1 MDILPVTIYCS
12 GPHGEGKQHMLAR
25 LVHSL
30 AQYGLRVGVLRQ
42 SGDGRPADN
51 DDALVAAGA
60 AAHVDLYAGTIAVG
74 SCSAE
79 SGFRAK
85 KFFTDCH
92 VLLVDTAH
100 PDSGPAAVIDIS
112 DGRFTGFGRVCLD
125 AAAMAELIRSSILLP
140 VISTAVLAGGRSSRL
155 GRNKALLPLHGK
167 TLIEKV
173 IDEARCCTGA
183 VTIITNSPDEYA
195 HLGYPCR
202 GDIVPGGGPLS
213 GIHAALTHCGTEYV
227 LVVSCDIPLVNREL
241 FESLIAALPG
251 HDIVMFKHKHFEP
264 LCALYRRTCIPAL
277 EDLLAHGEHRIIDL
291 FPSLQVK
298 VLRIASADV
307 FKNINTD
314 ADYDFVRTV
323 PSDSVQGPDRRMP
336 QDVAVSRG
344 DGTS

>member
-1 MDILPVTIYCS
+1 
-12 GPHGEGKQHMLAR
+12 
-25 LVHSL
+25 
-30 AQYGLRVGVLRQ
+30 
-42 SGDGRPADN
+42 
-51 DDALVAAGA
+51 
-60 AAHVDLYAGTIAVG
+60 
-74 SCSAE
+74 
-79 SGFRAK
+79 
-85 KFFTDCH
+85 
-92 VLLVDTAH
+92 
-100 PDSGPAAVIDIS
+100 
-112 DGRFTGFGRVCLD
+112 
-125 AAAMAELIRSSILLP
+125 MAELIRNSILP
-140 VISTAVLAGGRSSRL
+140 PIISTAVLAGGRSSRL

-202 GDIVPGGGPLS
+202 GDILPGGGPLS

-264 LCALYRRTCIPAL
+264 LCALYRRTCLAAL
-277 EDLLAHGEHRIIDL
+277 EDLIAHGEHRIIDL

-323 PSDSVQGPDRRMP
+323 SVRIRCR
-336 QDVAVSRG
+336 V
-344 DGTS
+344 